1 MIKPTTSSYF
11 LLFLAGAIWGSSF
24 QAIKF
29 ALEGYGPASVAAGRI
44 VLAAIILTI
53 YALARGHNFPRS
65 PRTIILLAI
74 VGLFS
79 CALPFFLI
87 SWGEQ
92 DLDTGRAAIFMATG
106 PLIVLGIAHFSTI
119 DERLTF
125 FKIFGFLMGFI
136 GVLFVIGLETFQGEA
151 GALLPQLAII
161 CASTSYAV
169 SGAIAKKIE
178 TVPSSMFTACVLI
191 SASLMTVPAS
201 LLIDAPFSV
210 AYTEVKRTSLLAILY
225 LGLVPTGLAF
235 LIRFHLLRTVG
246 YTFVSQVG
254 YLVPVFGVLFGAII
268 FNEVITQSIIF
279 GLILI
284 LAGIVVSRLTKESFQ
299 SERQ

>member
-53 YALARGHNFPRS
+53 YALARGHNFPRN

-92 DLDTGRAAIFMATG
+92 DLDTGRTAIFMATG

-125 FKIFGFLMGFI
+125 FKSFGFLMGFI
-136 GVLFVIGLETFQGEA
+136 GVLFVIGLDTFQGEG

-178 TVPSSMFTACVLI
+178 TVSSSMFTACVLI

-210 AYTEVKRTSLLAILY
+210 AYTEVTRTSLLAILY

-299 SERQ
+299 SERH